1 VRLAVL
7 LQHPRN
13 HEAPPNFSLSP
24 TKKGLT
30 VTFPKGWLDDRPLTT
45 ADLENERDYL
55 TKQDFDLQ
63 VVA

>member
-13 HEAPPNFSLSP
+13 HDTPPDFTLEAKPNS
-24 TKKGLT
+24 LT
-30 VTFPKGWLDDRPLTT
+30 VTFPPGWLDDRPLTM

-55 TKQDFDLQ
+55 AKQDLEFN
-63 VVA
+63 VNA